1 MKPKRTFYPELTTP
15 KQPLHERVL
24 RVLYVV
30 AAFTVFILIWTG
42 L

>member
-1 MKPKRTFYPELTTP
+1 MKNTFYPEPP
-15 KQPLHERVL
+15 KKPLFERVL